1 MQRLVHHRIA
11 TAACATAAEAVA
23 HLGAMQGQD
32 YAGVKWSIGARMANA
47 TDREV
52 EAAFDRGEV
61 LRTWPMRGTL
71 HVVAPAD
78 IRWILDLLRPRILGK
93 NQGRYRE
100 LELDDAVMGQATALV
115 ARALEGRAMTRDEL
129 ASALREGGI
138 DPTGQRMA
146 YMLQRAGIE
155 KVICFGPRRGKEFTY
170 VLLDEFSPSS
180 EKPWDRE
187 EALRELTLRYF
198 RSRGPAAPAD
208 FAMWAGLPLSDA
220 KAGLRSAGDLL
231 VEREGDWGPPSA
243 SGASG
248 VFAIPGFD
256 EFFIGYQ
263 NRDAILDPSLATRV
277 VPGGNGVFHPI
288 IVVDGQVVGTWRRTI
303 KAKRVEISVSPFG
316 ELDQAAFERAAGRY
330 AAFLELD
337 PVFV

>member
-11 TAACATAAEAVA
+11 TADCATAAEVVA

-32 YAGVKWSIGARMANA
+32 YAGVRWSIGARMKNA

-61 LRTWPMRGTL
+61 LRTWSMRGTL
-71 HVVAPAD
+71 HVVAAAD

-100 LELDDAVMGQATALV
+100 LGLDDAVMGQATALM

-129 ASALREGGI
+129 AVVLREGGI
-138 DPTGQRMA
+138 DSAGQRMA
-146 YMLQRAGIE
+146 YILQRAGVD
-155 KVICFGPRRGKEFTY
+155 KVICFGSRRGKEFTY

-180 EKPWDRE
+180 ERPWDRE

-198 RSRGPAAPAD
+198 RSRGPATPAD
-208 FAMWAGLPLSDA
+208 FAMWAGLTLSDV
-220 KAGLRSAGDLL
+220 KAGLRSVGDAL
-231 VEREGDWGPPSA
+231 VEEEGYWGPPSTA
-243 SGASG
+243 AEPG
-248 VFAIPGFD
+248 VFTIPGFD

-263 NRDAILDPSLATRV
+263 NRDAVLDPSFATRV

-303 KAKRVEISVSPFG
+303 KAKWVEISCSPFG
-316 ELDQAAFERAAGRY
+316 ELDQAAFEKAVRRY

-337 PVFV
+337 LKFV